1 MAKSTGTVFSVSTVL
16 ALILLLTPLSCG
28 NSGEPVAPT
37 TRGPRSLWLSHAA
50 GSYVI
55 EQARLCFCPGPH
67 GFVQLTVVD
76 NQIVEGV
83 AADRGGSLTIEELE
97 RYKTVDELFDFIDE
111 AQGRKPAVLLV
122 KYDPDFGY
130 PRNIYLDPHPEVA
143 DEEIRFDTR
152 LLQLLP

>member
-1 MAKSTGTVFSVSTVL
+1 MAKSTGTVFSVSTAL
-16 ALILLLTPLSCG
+16 ALILLLTLLSCG
-28 NSGEPVAPT
+28 DSGEPVAST

-50 GSYVI
+50 GTYVI
-55 EQARLCFCPGPH
+55 KQARLCFCPGPY
-67 GFVQLTVVD
+67 GFVRLTVVD

-83 AADRGGSLTIEELE
+83 ATNRSCSLTIDELK

-111 AQGRKPAVLLV
+111 AQGRQPAVLLV

-130 PRNIYLDPHPEVA
+130 PRNIYLDPHPEIA
-143 DEEIRFDTR
+143 DEEIGFDTR